1 MMGKENPINFMIN
14 GEAASSSRKPSH
26 LSSHKSTSNGKRFY
40 PQLTP
45 RVTLSVTQVT
55 RITVTMS
62 RTSQTWALWTT
73 RCQGC

>member
-1 MMGKENPINFMIN
+1 MMAKENPINFMIT

-40 PQLTP
+40 GQLTHC
-45 RVTLSVTQVT
+45 VTLSVTQVT

-62 RTSQTWALWTT
+62 RTSQTWAQWTT
-73 RCQGC
+73 RCRGC